1 MNKVQVLE
9 MIRSYNSNTISSII
23 LITVNCIDRHK
34 EVDPDRVALIWE
46 KDEPKQEQRVTYK

>member
-23 LITVNCIDRHK
+23 FITVNCIDRHK